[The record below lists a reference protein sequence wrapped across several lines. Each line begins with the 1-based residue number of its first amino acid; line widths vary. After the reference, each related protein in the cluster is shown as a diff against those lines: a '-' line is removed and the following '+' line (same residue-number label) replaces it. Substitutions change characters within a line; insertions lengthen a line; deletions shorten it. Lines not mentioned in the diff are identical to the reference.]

1 MSHRTY
7 VCRCEDVTLDELSG
21 LIDQGV
27 HTVEEIKRVTR
38 CGMGPCQGRTCSNI
52 TAQIIAKKTGIPITE
67 IIVTTQRA
75 PIKPIK
81 LGMIAGGEGD
91 A

>member
-7 VCRCEDVTLDELSG
+7 VCRCEDVTLADLTE

-27 HTVEEIKRVTR
+27 HTIEEIKRVTR
-38 CGMGPCQGRTCSNI
+38 CGMGPCQGRTCSNVLAKTI
-52 TAQIIAKKTGIPITE
+52 SKKTGIPLTE
-67 IIVTTQRA
+67 IHVATQRA
-75 PIKPIK
+75 PIKPVK
-81 LGMIAGGEGD
+81 LGIIAGGEED